1 MQKRRGAR
9 RTLGSLCLVL
19 LTAQVALAA
28 GDIGLPAGLAGSLL
42 GGFVVY
48 VLPAMI
54 RWPSASA
61 LGRVGCLML
70 ALLGVG
76 LGLLGAQQ
84 TLAAYGLI

>member
-1 MQKRRGAR
+1 MLDKFASHGA
-9 RTLGSLCLVL
+9 VL
-19 LTAQVALAA
+19 LDLLGRPE
-28 GDIGLPAGLAGSLL
+28 GDAPLLPAGLAGSLL

>member
-1 MQKRRGAR
+1 M
-9 RTLGSLCLVL
+9 VL

-54 RWPSASA
+54 RWPNAGA
-61 LGRVGCLML
+61 VGRVGCLML

-84 TLAAYGLI
+84 TLSAYGLI

>member
-28 GDIGLPAGLAGSLL
+28 GDIGLPAGLAGSVL

-48 VLPAMI
+48 VLPAAV
-54 RWPSASA
+54 RW
-61 LGRVGCLML
+61 RV
-70 ALLGVG
+70 AEFR
-76 LGLLGAQQ
+76 AK
-84 TLAAYGLI
+84 